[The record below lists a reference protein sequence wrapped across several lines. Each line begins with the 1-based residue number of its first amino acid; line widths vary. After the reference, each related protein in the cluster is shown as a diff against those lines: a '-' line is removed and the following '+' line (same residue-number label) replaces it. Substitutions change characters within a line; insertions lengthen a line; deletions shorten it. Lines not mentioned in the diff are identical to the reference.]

1 MDRKDEE
8 ERKKREQDINNL
20 FGANSNVS
28 SNNYDDIYN
37 ERLQNINNLFGTNS
51 INNQNNTNNSFNT
64 NKLKTDELKGHL
76 GSINEQREKEK
87 QKIQE
92 ERKPTIVSEPN
103 TTEEKKEDVSQAT
116 SSKNSQPT
124 VTEQTK
130 NFRNQNQTGLFKA
143 NNDAK
148 VATQEEQK
156 NIKKLSDTDV
166 VALSNGEVD
175 YRSNSQKVIDS
186 ITGVI
191 GNILEGAEDV
201 IPSTVEYSNALVN
214 YLVGKNIDNG
224 LKFLGYSEEDANKIK
239 QTAMNNLN
247 NSSTLSQ
254 LNALLNSEEQ
264 VQKRNENIQ
273 RNTAIASSNP
283 LSKKLAEIAPSVGQN
298 LVPMAVS
305 AINPVAGSL
314 LFIGSA
320 GGSYYEDG
328 KNRGMTEE
336 QAVGY
341 STVMGILEGG
351 TEYIITGNMV
361 DKIGRKLFG
370 KGLTEEAL
378 KSYGVS
384 TAENFFQE
392 AIMEPLQEKS
402 ASIFGGEDAAN
413 WDNIWQRSLEAGI
426 DGIISATI
434 LGGASVGIASAENV
448 VNKANPTSEEYNQA
462 FVDTVNSGKVNI
474 QGIIEG
480 GQEAIISNQNMERFY
495 ITTYNQEGNVES
507 VEAVQGKVIDNPNK
521 KVNVSPVIVKNKQ
534 NEYYNVIDSN
544 TGLLLDST
552 PYQSLIEAQT
562 RFSSKM
568 INLDNAAINNV
579 NNRIAKANIA
589 INQAMN
595 EVVSRAES
603 EMNADRNVRNDTQT
617 PLKNVQNTTESD
629 TKNVNTYTNVDVNAD
644 NSTNA
649 YTNVDTNATNMSDRN
664 FENVSN
670 KNVLP
675 YQEEHTEVQPEIQ
688 EMANRF
694 IEDLA
699 NSTEGK
705 RYKTGNNWTGQKRNT
720 TRELAYIKDNT
731 GASWSQI
738 GQALEDITNNK
749 GNYALA
755 KKVEIVL
762 DDALT
767 NGYRNI
773 YGQNIMPNDNY
784 ISKKSNYESIQQSN
798 NSNDDFKLDDYRVFG
813 EKTPRKRNTAQTS
826 QDKFSGVSNSN
837 AINNVSQNKNA
848 NVGQNNTSNLSDE
861 DVRNIVKYN
870 PDGREISDSNYVD
883 FLVERYKD
891 NKNISGVVTDTR
903 YVESIENKIK
913 KDKIS
918 DLYEKIKDKE
928 FKITKELRDENGELQ
943 NVDLDLVI
951 TKKGLNESFNKG
963 FSNEKYA
970 IVPYLDEIIKTSQDG
985 TIRAETKMRSNIM
998 QWYYLYNTAE
1008 INGELYGVKVD
1019 IKKTPQ
1025 GDRFYVHRVNLVHKD
1040 GTANQIP
1047 AVGNG
1052 TIKINTV
1059 PSTNTS
1065 ISQNKQSVKNNT
1077 NVTNKSMQNN
1087 KNNTLR
1093 SEKVDIN
1100 NKIKYNSKGIKLSK
1114 REYANVMSL
1123 INTNNTSKIGDN
1135 YINSATHFYLYNN
1148 SEFGENTILAK
1159 IPIDGNEELLKLIRK
1174 GLTDGTF
1181 KRTSNVI
1188 RFIKESKNG
1197 RKRNNNN
1204 NVSSQRARENG
1215 QTTRLHNRNVG
1226 QETRTKQGR
1235 NSEESTRNKSG
1246 INILNKKIE
1255 TEDVESNGI
1264 QPLDN
1269 NVQDD
1274 TSVVSNKSIPQTSRN
1289 VKDNG
1294 IRAEREVN
1302 NKANKNPYDE
1312 IASELISNRN
1322 SLDQVEGEQIDEYV
1336 EYTEEYKKAQ
1346 EQVEHWEENDIEY
1359 DEDYLSDKF
1368 NEIYDKIVNSLEKQ
1382 GYIGRILEDTGE
1394 YVYDQYEAM
1403 QRGYDEILEFL
1414 DANNL
1419 DYDISNSTEAGEL
1432 PSIYVEDKEGNRF
1445 RIANHYNHQSTE
1457 KDRVYN
1463 RAYSNNEYIDWKNT
1477 ILKDIKKHLD
1487 ISIQDNGIR
1496 AERTSAAVEYD
1507 NQGNKLS
1514 KAQSDFFKDSKV
1526 RDENGKLLV
1535 MYHGTEANV
1544 GIPENYWFTI
1554 FDIDKAGNH
1563 GNMLGNGFYFT
1574 SDRSHAEQYSHT
1586 KGNIYETYLNIKNP
1600 LELDNFSTGE
1610 LVYAIRY
1617 INPYTVADI
1626 YKRDGTIDG
1635 YKVRRYLLDNGYD
1648 GVHSGNTYVA
1658 FNSNQIKNVTN
1669 QKPSSNPDIRH
1680 ESTNNTSQPYDAR
1693 KEQNQD
1699 FLNYLKENNY
1709 MKTLFEVNENQ
1720 GETYAHSADRLIEQ
1734 EIRNLEE
1741 TNGFDNSIPVT
1752 KLTDI
1757 DREIEKYLG
1766 KTIGKGHFRERA
1778 RGIYNQKTDNISV
1791 KEYKDLDNVFHEL
1804 GHALD
1809 LGGRIKVDKA
1819 SLSDELL
1826 AAVTRHG
1833 GYENET
1839 IGVQLDEGFAEI
1851 LKTYAINK
1859 DIVKA
1864 DYPKSYRVLEDFKAS
1879 DVNFG
1884 KFITKIQQDT
1894 YNYIHQNPQNRILSN
1909 VSIGEQTD
1917 KAPITANTVKEN
1929 VVKVV
1934 WDSNYSIKEMVNQF
1948 AKVNGNKLSPS
1959 QNAYLLTR
1967 LASGVDNK
1975 AISMISNGYV
1985 DLNGNR
1991 LMPGLNKLGEILGN
2005 NQQRWNDLR
2014 TYLVAKRD
2022 LEYKAKS
2029 LRTGIRT
2036 MDSKAVVEQF
2046 YNDSQIQEA
2055 AQVVYDTL
2063 DGVLQYAVNNKLITE
2078 ETAKSLRENNAF
2090 YVPFQRVIEGKGNT
2104 VGRRGAVADII
2115 NKRTGSELDIKDVL
2129 ENIVANS
2136 TNIIQQVENN
2146 NILQALA
2153 EQGEEAGI
2161 SNNIFKEIPPP
2172 MKNIGKA
2179 QLSTWEAEL
2188 KNQGVDTSNLDL
2200 EKTIDLFVPNNNI
2213 ITEKD
2218 GSHIVSFFDKNG
2230 KRKYLQFYKS
2240 STDIFNALM
2249 GLDKNANSVFLRLMR
2264 AANMPLRYG
2273 ATMANVGFAIP
2284 NMISDTVQATIYS
2297 EAGFIPVV
2305 DNVIGILD
2313 ILGATNKTVRN
2324 FLNQVAP
2331 EYAQRINRIY
2341 DIYQQTGASSST
2353 RMSQYRKSTQEIM
2366 RDIYGTKNSEVLGI
2380 KDSFKPLKRL
2390 MDILTYIPELSE
2402 SSTRFRVFERNYE
2415 ATKNKGSSE
2424 LDARIQAAIESR
2436 DATQDFGR
2444 TGTVMKEVNQLIPFS
2459 AARVGSAYTFAE
2471 KVKANPKR
2479 TAARVAILLTVALA
2493 IKAIGYDDDE
2503 IEELNQRKK
2512 DDNFVFKVGDTV
2524 ITIKKPQG
2532 ILRSIINLG
2541 EYILDLSTGHIE
2553 EGKEGERLVE
2563 WTTNAIMDNM
2573 PADSVTG
2580 LVPNPIAPIVENAIN
2595 RDFYYNTDIVKSYD
2609 LDLPDEQQYYDYTSQ
2624 LAIWLGKIFNYSP
2637 AKIDNLFSGY
2647 LGGLGTQLTNTIDW
2661 ISGKM
2666 GLSAEEPAMGAE
2678 DNAIGKRFVVN
2689 VNENSASVDEIYERE
2704 EELTKKQN
2712 GGTITAEEEQE
2723 LEEIKAGITKMSALN
2738 KQIKA
2743 IKQDL
2748 TMSGEEKA
2756 EAIRPLQEQKVD
2768 VARQALGKDPI
2779 YTENTDE
2786 LNSLE
2791 FYPSRSTLSY
2801 NGYTLELTEDMKQ
2814 EYEDLAY
2821 DLYKKYEK
2829 QGLYSEDYLDKLKSK
2844 CKDAAKKQIMQK
2856 YRSKLTKSK

>member
-1 MDRKDEE
+1 MIDWNNFDRNRRDDEE
-8 ERKKREQDINNL
+8 ENQEKIGTIDWDNFGRNTSNKSTIDWDNFNTNNVEEDKFL
-20 FGANSNVS
+20 KDNGFITDQKTIKN
-28 SNNYDDIYN
+28 
-37 ERLQNINNLFGTNS
+37 NINNLLNENKKKVATQKTNTTK
-51 INNQNNTNNSFNT
+51 IDT
-64 NKLKTDELKGHL
+64 E
-76 GSINEQREKEK
+76 NEK
-87 QKIQE
+87 
-92 ERKPTIVSEPN
+92 RKPTIVSETDNEEDEEESNNANLSQQKATTEAIGRSQAREQKEIIKQNKKQSEIIQNDIKENPGVKVVTDAKSNVSNSTGKVQELNNNFVAYDGALIDTKNDVVVARNRESEKALNTTIFDDKYAEYKLNKNAIETAKSLDEEAEKGGWNTASAFLKNVGLNIAGGFSQSVFGTLNLLNAVPINATKKLHDVMQIVGNEEVANRLNNKYHELIDEGAKLNVAGNYISTINNKINNDFIRTSGDVSSVISRQVMDFAMGGSLGVEGAKVQAFGVAGSSFQETLNENPDNLEQANLTAALKGTAAYVFEKMFDANLLTRGSGSSSIEKQIVKNISKYIKSKSGKEVANFTVGVVGENVEEILEDNTSYLIDALVNNKELPSFEQWWAN
-103 TTEEKKEDVSQAT
+103 TTETIKTTTISTIIMNLLGFGGTSFTNKENELSTDQ
-116 SSKNSQPT
+116 
-124 VTEQTK
+124 E
-130 NFRNQNQTGLFKA
+130 FWLYE
-143 NNDAK
+143 
-148 VATQEEQK
+148 TQK
-156 NIKKLSDTDV
+156 I
-166 VALSNGEVD
+166 
-175 YRSNSQKVIDS
+175 ID
-186 ITGVI
+186 
-191 GNILEGAEDV
+191 
-201 IPSTVEYSNALVN
+201 
-214 YLVGKNIDNG
+214 K
-224 LKFLGYSEEDANKIK
+224 
-239 QTAMNNLN
+239 NNLSVIWDT
-247 NSSTLSQ
+247 NSILNLSGAGVFYSTTF
-254 LNALLNSEEQ
+254 NGDG
-264 VQKRNENIQ
+264 
-273 RNTAIASSNP
+273 
-283 LSKKLAEIAPSVGQN
+283 SVES
-298 LVPMAVS
+298 V
-305 AINPVAGSL
+305 NPVAG
-314 LFIGSA
+314 
-320 GGSYYEDG
+320 
-328 KNRGMTEE
+328 K
-336 QAVGY
+336 
-341 STVMGILEGG
+341 
-351 TEYIITGNMV
+351 IINNPNPNV
-361 DKIGRKLFG
+361 DIEPVVIYNK
-370 KGLTEEAL
+370 
-378 KSYGVS
+378 
-384 TAENFFQE
+384 EN
-392 AIMEPLQEKS
+392 K
-402 ASIFGGEDAAN
+402 
-413 WDNIWQRSLEAGI
+413 
-426 DGIISATI
+426 
-434 LGGASVGIASAENV
+434 
-448 VNKANPTSEEYNQA
+448 
-462 FVDTVNSGKVNI
+462 
-474 QGIIEG
+474 
-480 GQEAIISNQNMERFY
+480 
-495 ITTYNQEGNVES
+495 TYNI
-507 VEAVQGKVIDNPNK
+507 IDN
-521 KVNVSPVIVKNKQ
+521 
-534 NEYYNVIDSN
+534 N
-544 TGLLLDST
+544 TGLMLDST
-552 PYQSLIEAQT
+552 PYKKIEVAENE
-562 RFSSKM
+562 FYNKM

-595 EVVSRAES
+595 EAVAVAES
-603 EMNADRNVRNDTQT
+603 EMNADRNVRNNTQT
-617 PLKNVQNTTESD
+617 PSKNVQNTTESD

-826 QDKFSGVSNSN
+826 QNEFTDVSNSN

-1087 KNNTLR
+1087 KNNTTKTINSLNDIKTKYANQTDQLNIFENKDNTI
-1093 SEKVDIN
+1093 SIN
-1100 NKIKYNSKGIKLSK
+1100 NIVVKQNLRNKGIGQSILNDIMDYADKTNKTITLTPTS
-1114 REYANVMSL
+1114 EYLTKNKL
-1123 INTNNTSKIGDN
+1123 INW
-1135 YINSATHFYLYNN
+1135 Y
-1148 SEFGENTILAK
+1148 
-1159 IPIDGNEELLKLIRK
+1159 
-1174 GLTDGTF
+1174 
-1181 KRTSNVI
+1181 
-1188 RFIKESKNG
+1188 
-1197 RKRNNNN
+1197 KRNGFVENKGKNTDFSISDTMYKLPKNNMQN
-1204 NVSSQRARENG
+1204 N
-1215 QTTRLHNRNVG
+1215 
-1226 QETRTKQGR
+1226 K
-1235 NSEESTRNKSG
+1235 
-1246 INILNKKIE
+1246 
-1255 TEDVESNGI
+1255 
-1264 QPLDN
+1264 
-1269 NVQDD
+1269 
-1274 TSVVSNKSIPQTSRN
+1274 N

-1346 EQVEHWEENDIEY
+1346 EQVEYWEENDIEY

-1752 KLTDI
+1752 KLMDI

-1809 LGGRIKVDKA
+1809 LGGRIKVDKS
-1819 SLSDELL
+1819 SLSNELL
-1826 AAVTRHG
+1826 AAVKRHG

-1917 KAPITANTVKEN
+1917 REQLTKDKITKK
-1929 VVKVV
+1929 VVKTV
-1934 WDSNYSIKEMVNQF
+1934 WDSNYEIKQMVNEF
-1948 AKVNGNKLSPS
+1948 TKATGHKPTAS

-1975 AISMISNGYV
+1975 AISMISNGYI

-1991 LMPGLNKLGEILGN
+1991 LMPGLNRLGEILGDN
-2005 NQQRWNDLR
+2005 PQRWDDLR
-2014 TYLVAKRD
+2014 AFLVAQRD

-2029 LRTGIRT
+2029 LKTGVRS
-2036 MDSKAVVEQF
+2036 MDSKAVVEKF
-2046 YNDSQIQEA
+2046 YNDTQIQEA

-2063 DGVLQYAVNNKLITE
+2063 DGVLQYAVDNKLITE
-2078 ETAKSLRENNAF
+2078 ETAKALRESNAF
-2090 YVPFQRVIEGKGNT
+2090 YVPFQRVVEGKGNNNS
-2104 VGRRGAVADII
+2104 RRGAVSEII
-2115 NKRTGSELDIKDVL
+2115 RRRTGSELDIRDVL
-2129 ENIVANS
+2129 ENIVENS
-2136 TNIIQQVENN
+2136 ANIIRQVEKNN
-2146 NILQALA
+2146 VLKMTY
-2153 EQGEEAGI
+2153 EQGEEAGM
-2161 SNNIFKEIPPP
+2161 NNTIFREVSAP
-2172 MKNIGKA
+2172 MKKIGTE
-2179 QLSTWEAEL
+2179 QLKTWENEL
-2188 KNQGVDTSNLDL
+2188 KNQGVDTSSLDL
-2200 EKTIDLFVPNNNI
+2200 EKTIDLFVPNNDI
-2213 ITEKD
+2213 VAEKD
-2218 GSHIVSFFDKNG
+2218 GSHIISFFDKDGN
-2230 KRKYLQFYKS
+2230 RKYLQFYKE
-2240 STDIFNALM
+2240 STDIMNILM
-2249 GLDKNANSVFLRLMR
+2249 GLDKNANSIFLRLMR

-2313 ILGATNKTVRN
+2313 VLGATNKTVRN